1 MAVVDVAALIIGIK
15 GVVDISVAGAVF
27 FADDLGDHLLQPF
40 YVRCDGEDPD
50 TRIEI
55 AHRANETVIAFLVEL
70 TVGGADRPTPA
81 AEARII
87 VQPEADDDKV
97 GDPSG
102 EIPERRGGM
111 NVGLAEDGG
120 KAARAGA
127 LPIHHHAVA
136 GAAGH
141 HIIGIEMARG
151 DRAKALGDIGERGVF
166 RRLVR
171 LVVLVARGAGE
182 RVTDELDAPLQ
193 RPLGRLQGFA
203 VIEDKAM
210 KGEPGPGGLVA
221 LFDADRMDAI
231 RQSGREHVGGD
242 GGGGRMQD
250 RVVNSVDDDIV
261 VTKIIRHS
269 HPDAAPLETGMDV
282 NTGPGVGWS
291 EGIAEIPAAIVL
303 DVGIVRWDF
312 DGGGKRKGPAVQH
325 KKNEKKK

>member
-1 MAVVDVAALIIGIK
+1 
-15 GVVDISVAGAVF
+15 
-27 FADDLGDHLLQPF
+27 
-40 YVRCDGEDPD
+40 
-50 TRIEI
+50 
-55 AHRANETVIAFLVEL
+55 
-70 TVGGADRPTPA
+70 
-81 AEARII
+81 
-87 VQPEADDDKV
+87 
-97 GDPSG
+97 
-102 EIPERRGGM
+102 
-111 NVGLAEDGG
+111 
-120 KAARAGA
+120 
-127 LPIHHHAVA
+127 
-136 GAAGH
+136 
-141 HIIGIEMARG
+141 
-151 DRAKALGDIGERGVF
+151 
-166 RRLVR
+166 
-171 LVVLVARGAGE
+171 
-182 RVTDELDAPLQ
+182 
-193 RPLGRLQGFA
+193 
-203 VIEDKAM
+203 M